1 MPTNELYHHK
11 LKIIVAD
18 DHYLFRS
25 GFIMVLKE
33 THIISYIKEAENGKE
48 VLDILQ
54 AENFD
59 VVFMDISMPVMNG
72 FTATKE
78 IKCKF
83 PQTKVIA
90 ISMYEDDQ
98 HMTEMF
104 QYGATGYLFKNTDKE
119 EIEKALEEVF
129 FNNNLYW
136 PQKAGDK
143 LFKKIVLKKQEQDNS
158 DNKLFSKREK
168 EIITLICHEFSTKE
182 IANQLHLSQRTIS
195 WHRENIMQKTQAKN
209 AAGLVA
215 FALTHDILK

>member
-1 MPTNELYHHK
+1 MSSSELYHHK

-18 DHYLFRS
+18 DHQLFRS
-25 GFIMVLKE
+25 GFIMALHA

-54 AENFD
+54 SENFD

-72 FTATKE
+72 FVATKE
-78 IKCKF
+78 IKRKY

-119 EIEKALEEVF
+119 EIEKALEEVY

-136 PQKAGDK
+136 PKKAGDK
-143 LFKKIVLKKQEQDNS
+143 LFRKVILKKESNDNS
-158 DNKLFSKREK
+158 NSTLFSDREK
-168 EIITLICHEFSTKE
+168 EIIRLICQEFSSKE
-182 IANQLHLSQRTIS
+182 IANQLHLSQKTIS
-195 WHRENIMQKTQAKN
+195 WHRENILQKTKSKN
-209 AAGLVA
+209 TAGLVT
-215 FALTHDILK
+215 FALLNGIK